1 MLRNIRFFFCGF
13 SIFFFLSC
21 TSVLTDEDEVS
32 TSPRPRGY
40 IRIKFPNKEYTRW
53 YDSSCPFSFE
63 IPVYAYMAVKDSVNC
78 WWNLNF
84 PRFRATLHISY
95 KFLQKDSLSKVIEDC
110 RTLAIRHQIKAMGL
124 EEIPVI
130 RDSSRVYGLIYQI
143 KGNTASNLQFY
154 ITDSVTHFL
163 RGSLYFNVYPNY
175 DSIQPVLEFI
185 QQDVV
190 RLIKSTH
197 WKN

>member
-13 SIFFFLSC
+13 SIFYFLSC

-53 YDSSCPFSFE
+53 DDSSCPFSFE

-95 KFLQKDSLSKVIEDC
+95 KFLQKDSLTKVIEDC

-190 RLIKSTH
+190 RLIKSTN
-197 WKN
+197 WKK